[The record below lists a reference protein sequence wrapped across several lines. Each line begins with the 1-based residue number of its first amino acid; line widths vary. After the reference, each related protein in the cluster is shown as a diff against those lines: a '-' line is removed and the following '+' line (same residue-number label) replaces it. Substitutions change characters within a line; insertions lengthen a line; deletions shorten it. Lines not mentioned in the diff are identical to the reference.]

1 MNQAR
6 KRTGTKKVLSMI
18 LVLVML
24 LSLLSMAAFTLPTAA
39 SSDGAASNV
48 DFMHIFHLDCGRK
61 YFSVSEIKGIIDQ
74 LEANHYTHLQL
85 AFGNDGLRFLLN
97 DMSVTVNGTEYKSDK
112 VTSAI
117 KQGNKNLTSGS
128 SGELSESEM
137 DGIISYANN
146 HGIQIIPMFNAP
158 GHMYT
163 AVNAMTSLGINGS
176 INKVS
181 TLYDGRTSNWAV
193 YPTDATAVEF
203 AEALLQ
209 KYVTYF
215 AQKGSTM
222 FNIGADESGL
232 NKDNYASYA
241 AMVNGMNTIVKK
253 AGMTTLAYNDGIYK
267 AAYAASQP
275 NVTFDNDIVICYWTE
290 DGSSSVADFLSK
302 GFKILNNNNDW
313 YYVLG
318 DYLKRAWN
326 SEQWSY
332 KTASSGVQNTP
343 VTKMMGY
350 TGTEQPIGSILCVW
364 CDGPGVD
371 YNGYGYITQDKTTQ
385 QCVYDLIKSMADA
398 NPTYFNDKV
407 KLPATDTDD
416 QVSVV
421 VTGKKGQTAT
431 VDAVSVTSAYQF
443 DAENVE
449 NVVSYNV
456 TPRVAGQNYTAQ
468 GTVTLPVPAGW
479 VQDASRIRAYI
490 IDNGAVK
497 LLSGTLADG
506 KYTFD
511 VPHFSEMGL
520 LQIAENGGS
529 TVSVSVNQGSA
540 SSSYT
545 LSGDNLP
552 NDGTYTTTDGLASY
566 TVTTGTGETVADKA
580 GTIVSGNTY
589 IIGNGTQYVKL
600 DGTSITSTTN
610 PAEATQ
616 WTLTAS
622 SDGYY
627 ITSGNYYLSYSYG
640 SVIVS
645 TGSRYHTVWKWDTST
660 NAFYNKWGYTYYLTY
675 DNGWNVS
682 TSNSGVS
689 SQAYTTRALPGEKT
703 VTFTGVQTGTTAVTL
718 GDKTYNITV
727 NEKQTVEIPISIV
740 DYRADGLLFDWTY
753 NPDSQYNNS
762 YRYGLVHGKATGWGS
777 SGTAASAQQNTN
789 TGLYEVSGTNSN
801 VEKIAGTTIQ
811 RTGSDSTSTVF
822 YSNGTDNSWSRAGLV
837 QEQLGANGMP
847 IYTDA
852 AVQYVAGLLSSGYY
866 NAMSGSCNAV
876 LQNTFLVSGAS
887 RSVLGTS
894 TTKFSDAFKSAKTY
908 GNIGTAYDLAWY
920 LLNTIYQPDIN
931 MTTVTGTDGNQ
942 HNVPIYGMGVGTYS
956 SIVLTDN
963 GNGKYSFNAG
973 YAGNVK
979 KVLYDRTNGTIS
991 ESSNGQDTTGFYPID
1006 GLGYE
1011 QPGLLS
1017 KTSAINGGVNN
1028 GSFTLRGESQFVY
1041 EHDKELYFTFTGDD
1055 DVYMYINGKLAL
1067 DLGGAHGRNTKTV
1080 KLNDLNAEEYGLEEG
1095 QVATFTFF
1103 YMERC
1108 SDAST
1113 FGIETNMELVKRGIS
1128 VQKNAYDAGYA
1139 NEIMSGTAVENGRS
1153 VYYDLVVTNQSN
1165 ALMNHICFSDT
1176 DSRGGTAS
1184 FGYGVANAAVTAG
1197 TTNTDGTVSLGAAGT
1212 YEIYVTDANNAE
1224 VAGTRRTFSSL
1235 SELSAAVAA
1244 VELQLGQ
1251 SLHVRFL
1258 TATFAVK
1265 ESKILNYVNTVHVTA
1280 AVGSQQLSDEAT
1292 NELYSYNANDTSR
1305 TYVVDFG
1312 LPLQITGIFDSG
1324 AEKNIGNVKL
1334 NDSNTLKYGTVVLTS
1349 NGYNSSLVYTRT
1361 DDKAINDAETIVL
1374 DVTYKMG
1381 SSNIT
1386 LQKTL
1391 TIIPATSVYY
1401 EDSFA
1406 KFTDG
1411 TGKAADATWSI
1422 VGNNGSVTE
1431 DKSTSKNQALTELG
1445 KMDADAVYGHDAAY
1459 ADSTKLSMGSA
1470 HTVTVKSNMYEK
1482 NDKTTTW
1489 PTATF
1494 TFKGTGFDVISLT
1507 DNNSGAISVKV
1518 YAVNSDGTE
1527 KQVEGTLVN
1536 NYYGY
1541 TCKDGK
1547 WTVTPT
1553 GDNNALYQIPVIK
1566 IGGLDYGTYKVVIT
1580 AAYATYADK
1589 TGDNQYSFWLDAIRV
1604 YDPMG
1609 KDNATYK
1616 KDGEGYP
1623 QYIKLHDALVAENV
1637 ETALFIDGAAEAD
1650 ITAYKNYGPNNE
1662 VYLANGQAITFTV
1675 PSNTNIASI
1684 QIGAKA
1690 PDGRAATMVV
1700 NGEAKEIQSATEMYY
1715 KIGSE
1720 GKNFTIANK
1729 GNGILSLTNLK
1740 ITFKASGNTVTLS
1753 APTAEEQTAAV
1764 MSVRALFAAPEQT
1777 FEPEHFTAT
1786 WSRNVRKGG
1795 TATLTVKASADV
1807 ESITVNGDEIT
1818 AYTTKTSRSFW
1829 GAKETYHVFTYR
1841 VTNAATADYTVCA
1854 LNADGVASDPITATL
1869 TVRPSIRDWWNGIF
1883 DKWKH

>member
-1 MNQAR
+1 MPVGAYTSNQV
-6 KRTGTKKVLSMI
+6 K
-18 LVLVML
+18 
-24 LSLLSMAAFTLPTAA
+24 AALKNGNNTYSNSKGAD
-39 SSDGAASNV
+39 SS
-48 DFMHIFHLDCGRK
+48 F
-61 YFSVSEIKGIIDQ
+61 
-74 LEANHYTHLQL
+74 
-85 AFGNDGLRFLLN
+85 
-97 DMSVTVNGTEYKSDK
+97 
-112 VTSAI
+112 
-117 KQGNKNLTSGS
+117 
-128 SGELSESEM
+128 LSESDM
-137 DGIISYANN
+137 DKIIEYATTKGIS
-146 HGIQIIPMFNAP
+146 IIPMLNTP
-158 GHMYT
+158 GHMDVLVSAMSELNVGSSRTSSEMSLTDDAQVNFVKALQQKYINYFAAHGSKYYNFAADEYTFSALSDSEYT
-163 AVNAMTSLGINGS
+163 AF
-176 INKVS
+176 
-181 TLYDGRTSNWAV
+181 
-193 YPTDATAVEF
+193 AT
-203 AEALLQ
+203 
-209 KYVTYF
+209 YV
-215 AQKGSTM
+215 
-222 FNIGADESGL
+222 
-232 NKDNYASYA
+232 
-241 AMVNGMNTIVKK
+241 NTIAKMVKD
-253 AGMTTLAYNDGIYK
+253 AGMTPICYNDGINYSGK
-267 AAYAASQP
+267 MTSVP
-275 NVTFDNDIVICYWTE
+275 FDTDILVCYWAQAANYASVTE
-290 DGSSSVADFLSK
+290 LSNA
-302 GFKILNNNNDW
+302 GFKIINNNDAW

-318 DYLKRAWN
+318 DYLYDVW
-326 SEQWSY
+326 
-332 KTASSGVQNTP
+332 SSGQWGYNDALNGIQNTP
-343 VTKMMGY
+343 VTQAKNVADK
-350 TGTEQPIGSILCVW
+350 EVPVVGSVLCCW
-364 CDGPGVD
+364 CDGPAKVYSNYETQV
-371 YNGYGYITQDKTTQ
+371 YN
-385 QCVYDLIKSMADA
+385 LIKAMADA
-398 NPTYFNDKV
+398 NPAYFTDAV

-421 VTGKKGQTAT
+421 VTGTKGQTAT
-431 VDAVSVTSAYQF
+431 VDAEPVISSYTF
-443 DAENVE
+443 EAENVA
-449 NVVSYNV
+449 SYNV
-456 TPRVAGQNYTAQ
+456 TPMVAGQNYTAQ

-529 TVSVSVNQGSA
+529 TVSVSVNQGST
-540 SSSYT
+540 SRSYT

-566 TVTTGTGETVADKA
+566 TVTTGTGETVAEKA

-589 IIGNGTQYVKL
+589 IIGNGTQYIKL

-627 ITSGNYYLSYSYG
+627 ITSGEYYLSYRTNG
-640 SVIVS
+640 SVMAS
-645 TGSRYHTVWKWDTST
+645 SYYYTAWKWNTST
-660 NAFYNKWGYTYYLTY
+660 NAFNTSYWGSIYYLTY
-675 DNGWNVS
+675 DNGWKVS
-682 TSNSGVS
+682 TDESGVS

-753 NPDSQYNNS
+753 NPDSQYNDS

-920 LLNTIYQPDIN
+920 LLNTIYQPDTN

-1017 KTSAINGGVNN
+1017 KTSAINGGNNN

-1080 KLNDLNAEEYGLEEG
+1080 KLNDLNAEEYGLKEG

-1258 TATFAVK
+1258 TATFAVDK
-1265 ESKILNYVNTVHVTA
+1265 SKILNYVNTLKVTA
-1280 AVGSQQLSDEAT
+1280 FVGKQQLSDDAT

-1334 NDSNTLKYGTVVLTS
+1334 NDSNTLKYGTVVLTPD
-1349 NGYNSSLVYTRT
+1349 GYNSSLVYTRT

-1406 KFTDG
+1406 TFTNG
-1411 TGKAADATWSI
+1411 TGKAADAKWT
-1422 VGNNGSVTE
+1422 T
-1431 DKSTSKNQALTELG
+1431 DTDSTAAKATTTQALTELG
-1445 KMDADAVYGHDAAY
+1445 KMSADDVYGHDAAY

-1470 HTVTVKSNMYEK
+1470 HKVTVSAGMVKDWTENSA
-1482 NDKTTTW
+1482 W

-1494 TFKGTGFDVISLT
+1494 TFKGTGFDIISLT
-1507 DNNSGAISVKV
+1507 DNTSGEIFVDV
-1518 YAVNSDGTE
+1518 YAGKEATGTPV
-1527 KQVEGTLVN
+1527 KQLTVN

-1541 TCKDGK
+1541 KQDENGK
-1547 WTVTPT
+1547 WVVDTESS
-1553 GDNNALYQIPVIK
+1553 NALYQIPVMK
-1566 IGGLDYGTYKVVIT
+1566 VSGLDYGEYTAVIRV
-1580 AAYATYADK
+1580 AYAKFFDTAK
-1589 TGDNQYSFWLDAIRV
+1589 KNQYNFWLDAIRV

-1609 KDNATYK
+1609 KDNDTYK
-1616 KDGEGYP
+1616 QDNEGYP
-1623 QYIKLHDALVAENV
+1623 QYIKLRDQLAKENGSV
-1637 ETALFIDGAAEAD
+1637 TTNTNLLFIDGAENAA
-1650 ITAYKNYGPNNE
+1650 IATYANHGPNNE

-1675 PSNTNIASI
+1675 PKNVKIASI

-1690 PDGRAATMVV
+1690 PNGSAAKMVV
-1700 NGEAKEIQSATEMYY
+1700 NNGEAKDIQSATEMYY
-1715 KIGSE
+1715 EISNVGGS
-1720 GKNFTIANK
+1720 FTITNT
-1729 GNGILSLTNLK
+1729 GTGILSLTNLK
-1740 ITFKASGNTVTLS
+1740 ITFKTSGNTVALT

-1777 FEPEHFTAT
+1777 FEPEHFTAK

-1807 ESITVNGDEIT
+1807 ESIKVNDEEIT
-1818 AYTTKTSRSFW
+1818 TYTIKTARSFW

-1841 VTNAATADYTVCA
+1841 VMNAATADYSVCA
-1854 LNADGVASDPITATL
+1854 VNGEGVASDPIIATL
-1869 TVRPSIRDWWNGIF
+1869 MVRPSIRDWWNGIF

>member
-1 MNQAR
+1 
-6 KRTGTKKVLSMI
+6 
-18 LVLVML
+18 ML
-24 LSLLSMAAFTLPTAA
+24 NT
-39 SSDGAASNV
+39 
-48 DFMHIFHLDCGRK
+48 
-61 YFSVSEIKGIIDQ
+61 
-74 LEANHYTHLQL
+74 
-85 AFGNDGLRFLLN
+85 
-97 DMSVTVNGTEYKSDK
+97 
-112 VTSAI
+112 
-117 KQGNKNLTSGS
+117 
-128 SGELSESEM
+128 
-137 DGIISYANN
+137 
-146 HGIQIIPMFNAP
+146 P
-158 GHMYT
+158 GHMDALVSAMSELKVGSSRTSSEMSLTDGAQVSFIEALQQKYIDYFAAKGSKYYNFAADEYTFSALSDSEYT
-163 AVNAMTSLGINGS
+163 AFATYVNAI
-176 INKVS
+176 
-181 TLYDGRTSNWAV
+181 
-193 YPTDATAVEF
+193 
-203 AEALLQ
+203 
-209 KYVTYF
+209 
-215 AQKGSTM
+215 AQM
-222 FNIGADESGL
+222 V
-232 NKDNYASYA
+232 KD
-241 AMVNGMNTIVKK
+241 
-253 AGMTTLAYNDGIYK
+253 AGMTPICYNDGINYSGK
-267 AAYAASQP
+267 TTSVP
-275 NVTFDNDIVICYWTE
+275 FDTDILVCYWAQAANYASVTE
-290 DGSSSVADFLSK
+290 LSNA
-302 GFKILNNNNDW
+302 GFKIINNNDAW

-318 DYLKRAWN
+318 DYLYDVWKDG
-326 SEQWSY
+326 QWGY
-332 KTASSGVQNTP
+332 NDALNGIQNTP
-343 VTKMMGY
+343 VTQAKNVADK
-350 TGTEQPIGSILCVW
+350 EVPVVGSVLCCW
-364 CDGPGVD
+364 CDGPAKV
-371 YNGYGYITQDKTTQ
+371 YSSYTTQ
-385 QCVYDLIKSMADA
+385 VYNLIKAMADA
-398 NPTYFNDKV
+398 NPAYFTDTV
-407 KLPATDTDD
+407 KLPATDTAD

-421 VTGKKGQTAT
+421 VTGTKGQTAT
-431 VDAVSVTSAYQF
+431 VDAEPVISSYTF
-443 DAENVE
+443 EAENVA
-449 NVVSYNV
+449 SYNV
-456 TPRVAGQNYTAQ
+456 TPMVAGQNYTAQ

-520 LQIAENGGS
+520 LQIAENGDS
-529 TVSVSVNQGSA
+529 TVSVSVNQGST

-566 TVTTGTGETVADKA
+566 TVTTGTGETVAEKA

-589 IIGNGTQYVKL
+589 IIGNGTQYIKL

-616 WTLTAS
+616 WTLTAN
-622 SDGYY
+622 DGGYY
-627 ITSGNYYLSYSYG
+627 ITSGKYYLSYSSIYD
-640 SVIVS
+640 SVVVS
-645 TGSRYHTVWKWDTST
+645 TSSRYHTAWKWDTSA
-660 NAFYNKWGYTYYLTY
+660 NAFNDDYGWSTYYLTY
-675 DNGWNVS
+675 DNGWKVS
-682 TSNSGVS
+682 TSKSGVS

-727 NEKQTVEIPISIV
+727 TEKQTVEIPISIV

-762 YRYGLVHGKATGWGS
+762 YRYGLVHGKATGWGQV
-777 SGTAASAQQNTN
+777 GTSAIAKQNIN

-908 GNIGTAYDLAWY
+908 GNISTAYDLAWY
-920 LLNTIYQPDIN
+920 LLNTIYQPDTN

-942 HNVPIYGMGVGTYS
+942 HNVPIYGMGVDTYS

-973 YAGNVK
+973 YSGNVK

-1011 QPGLLS
+1011 QSGLLS
-1017 KTSAINGGVNN
+1017 KTSAINNGNNN

-1080 KLNDLNAEEYGLEEG
+1080 NLNDLNAKEYGLVEG

-1139 NEIMSGTAVENGRS
+1139 NEIMSGTAVETGRS

-1165 ALMNHICFSDT
+1165 ALMNHICFNDT
-1176 DSRGGTAS
+1176 DDRGGTAS
-1184 FGYGVANAAVTAG
+1184 FGFGVANAAVTAG
-1197 TTNTDGTVSLGAAGT
+1197 TTKTDGTVSLGAAGT

-1235 SELSAAVAA
+1235 SDLSAAVAA
-1244 VELQLGQ
+1244 VELQPGQ

-1258 TATFAVK
+1258 TATFAVDK
-1265 ESKILNYVNTVHVTA
+1265 SKILNYVNTVHVSA

-1292 NELYSYNANDTSR
+1292 NELYSYNANDTSK

-1324 AEKNIGNVKL
+1324 ARDNVGNVKL
-1334 NDSNTLKYGTVVLTS
+1334 NDSNTLKYGTVVLTPD
-1349 NGYNSSLVYTRT
+1349 GYNSSLVYTRT

-1411 TGKAADATWSI
+1411 TGKAADAKWT
-1422 VGNNGSVTE
+1422 T
-1431 DKSTSKNQALTELG
+1431 DKDGTAAKATTTQALTELG
-1445 KMDADAVYGHDAAY
+1445 KMSADAVYGHDAAY

-1470 HTVTVKSNMYEK
+1470 RKVTVKSDMYEK
-1482 NDKTTTW
+1482 NDTTTTW

-1507 DNNSGAISVKV
+1507 DNNSGMISVKV
-1518 YAVNSDGTE
+1518 YAVGSDGTE
-1527 KQVEGTLVN
+1527 TLEKAKYVN

-1541 TCKDGK
+1541 ECKDGV
-1547 WTVTPT
+1547 WIVNNSA
-1553 GDNNALYQIPVIK
+1553 NNALYQIPVIK
-1566 IGGLDYGTYKVVIT
+1566 VDDLAYGTHKVVIT
-1580 AAYATYADK
+1580 TAYASYADK

-1609 KDNATYK
+1609 KDNATYT

-1623 QYIKLHDALVAENV
+1623 QYIKLRDQLAKENGSV
-1637 ETALFIDGAAEAD
+1637 TTNDKLLFIDGAEKAEIA
-1650 ITAYKNYGPNNE
+1650 TYANYGPNNE

-1675 PSNTNIASI
+1675 PKNAKIASI

-1690 PDGRAATMVV
+1690 PNGSAAKMVV
-1700 NGEAKEIQSATEMYY
+1700 NGTETNITSATEMYY
-1715 KIGSE
+1715 EIGTE
-1720 GKNFTIANK
+1720 GRNFTIANN

-1740 ITFKASGNTVTLS
+1740 ITFTDKPGSTIALT
-1753 APTAEEQTAAV
+1753 APTADEQTAAV

-1777 FEPEHFTAT
+1777 FEPEHFTAK

-1807 ESITVNGDEIT
+1807 EAIMVGDQTIDSYKVRTE
-1818 AYTTKTSRSFW
+1818 RSGW
-1829 GAKETYHVFTYR
+1829 GSSAKKMTYHVFTYT
-1841 VTNAATADYTVCA
+1841 VTATATADYTVCA

>member
-1 MNQAR
+1 
-6 KRTGTKKVLSMI
+6 
-18 LVLVML
+18 
-24 LSLLSMAAFTLPTAA
+24 
-39 SSDGAASNV
+39 
-48 DFMHIFHLDCGRK
+48 
-61 YFSVSEIKGIIDQ
+61 
-74 LEANHYTHLQL
+74 
-85 AFGNDGLRFLLN
+85 
-97 DMSVTVNGTEYKSDK
+97 
-112 VTSAI
+112 
-117 KQGNKNLTSGS
+117 
-128 SGELSESEM
+128 
-137 DGIISYANN
+137 
-146 HGIQIIPMFNAP
+146 
-158 GHMYT
+158 
-163 AVNAMTSLGINGS
+163 
-176 INKVS
+176 
-181 TLYDGRTSNWAV
+181 
-193 YPTDATAVEF
+193 
-203 AEALLQ
+203 
-209 KYVTYF
+209 
-215 AQKGSTM
+215 
-222 FNIGADESGL
+222 
-232 NKDNYASYA
+232 
-241 AMVNGMNTIVKK
+241 
-253 AGMTTLAYNDGIYK
+253 
-267 AAYAASQP
+267 
-275 NVTFDNDIVICYWTE
+275 
-290 DGSSSVADFLSK
+290 
-302 GFKILNNNNDW
+302 
-313 YYVLG
+313 
-318 DYLKRAWN
+318 
-326 SEQWSY
+326 
-332 KTASSGVQNTP
+332 
-343 VTKMMGY
+343 
-350 TGTEQPIGSILCVW
+350 
-364 CDGPGVD
+364 
-371 YNGYGYITQDKTTQ
+371 
-385 QCVYDLIKSMADA
+385 
-398 NPTYFNDKV
+398 
-407 KLPATDTDD
+407 
-416 QVSVV
+416 
-421 VTGKKGQTAT
+421 
-431 VDAVSVTSAYQF
+431 
-443 DAENVE
+443 
-449 NVVSYNV
+449 
-456 TPRVAGQNYTAQ
+456 
-468 GTVTLPVPAGW
+468 
-479 VQDASRIRAYI
+479 
-490 IDNGAVK
+490 
-497 LLSGTLADG
+497 
-506 KYTFD
+506 
-511 VPHFSEMGL
+511 MGL

-529 TVSVSVNQGSA
+529 TVSVSVNLGST

-552 NDGTYTTTDGLASY
+552 NDGTYNTTDGLASY
-566 TVTTGTGETVADKA
+566 TVTTGTGETVAEKA
-580 GTIVSGNTY
+580 GTIMSGNTY

-627 ITSGNYYLSYSYG
+627 ITSGEYYLSYRTTG
-640 SVIVS
+640 SVMAS
-645 TGSRYHTVWKWDTST
+645 SYYYTAWKWDAST
-660 NAFYNKWGYTYYLTY
+660 NAFNNDYGWRTYYLTY
-675 DNGWNVS
+675 DNGWKVS
-682 TSNSGVS
+682 ASESGVS

-762 YRYGLVHGKATGWGS
+762 YRYGLVHGKATGWGQVGTSAIAAKNS
-777 SGTAASAQQNTN
+777 S

-811 RTGSDSTSTVF
+811 QTGSDSTSTVF

-866 NAMSGSCNAV
+866 NAMSGSCNVV
-876 LQNTFLVSGAS
+876 LQNTFLVSGAP

-894 TTKFSDAFKSAKTY
+894 TKTFSDAFKSAKTY
-908 GNIGTAYDLAWY
+908 DNISTAYDLAWY
-920 LLNTIYQPDIN
+920 LLNTIYQPDTN

-942 HNVPIYGMGVGTYS
+942 HNVPIYGMGVDTYS

-963 GNGKYSFNAG
+963 GDGKYSFNAG
-973 YAGNVK
+973 YSGNVK

-1017 KTSAINGGVNN
+1017 KTSAINGGNNN

-1041 EHDKELYFTFTGDD
+1041 EHGKELYFTFTGDD

-1080 KLNDLNAEEYGLEEG
+1080 KLNDLNAAEYGLEEG

-1139 NEIMSGTAVENGRS
+1139 NEIMSDTAVETGRS

-1165 ALMNHICFSDT
+1165 ALMNHICFNDT

-1197 TTNTDGTVSLGAAGT
+1197 TTKTDGTVSLGAAGT

-1224 VAGTRRTFSSL
+1224 VAGTRRTFGSL
-1235 SELSAAVAA
+1235 SELSDAVAT
-1244 VELQLGQ
+1244 VELQPGQ

-1258 TATFAVK
+1258 TATFAVDK
-1265 ESKILNYVNTVHVTA
+1265 SKILNYVNTVRVSA

-1381 SSNIT
+1381 SSNVT

-1411 TGKAADATWSI
+1411 TDNAQWSI
-1422 VGNNGSVTE
+1422 VGNDDSNTT
-1431 DKSTSKNQALTELG
+1431 DKSANVNQALSALG
-1445 KMDADAVYGHDAAY
+1445 DKNIYGYDTAY
-1459 ADSTKLSMGSA
+1459 EKSTKLSMGSA
-1470 HTVTVKSNMYEK
+1470 HKVTVNANMVK
-1482 NDKTTTW
+1482 DWSDGSAW
-1489 PTATF
+1489 PSATF

-1507 DNNSGAISVKV
+1507 DNTSGTIFVTVTNKKT
-1518 YAVNSDGTE
+1518 GQIE
-1527 KQVEGTLVN
+1527 KRTTVN

-1541 TCKDGK
+1541 KLENGK
-1547 WTVTPT
+1547 WVTSKNDP
-1553 GDNNALYQIPVIK
+1553 NCLYQIPVIK
-1566 IGGLDYGTYKVVIT
+1566 IAGLDYAEYEVKIQV
-1580 AAYATYADK
+1580 AYADFLDEAK
-1589 TGDNQYSFWLDAIRV
+1589 AGNYSFWLDAIRV

-1609 KDNATYK
+1609 KNNVTYTQ
-1616 KDGEGYP
+1616 DDEGYP
-1623 QYIKLHDALVAENV
+1623 QYIKLHDAIVRQ
-1637 ETALFIDGAAEAD
+1637 TAD
-1650 ITAYKNYGPNNE
+1650 IQNTVFVDGGANATLDEYTNHGPNNE
-1662 VYLANGQAITFTV
+1662 VYLMSGQAISFRLTGNLD
-1675 PSNTNIASI
+1675 SIASV
-1684 QIGAKA
+1684 QIGAKT
-1690 PDGRAATMVV
+1690 PNGTGEAAKISV
-1700 NGEAKEIQSATEMYY
+1700 NGQDVKTATEMYY
-1715 KIGSE
+1715 AITKYAKDGQQV
-1720 GKNFTIANK
+1720 TIANN
-1729 GNGILSLTNLK
+1729 GSGILSLTNLK
-1740 ITFKASGNTVTLS
+1740 ITYKESGKSVSL
-1753 APTAEEQTAAV
+1753 APLTTADQENAV
-1764 MSVRALFAAPEQT
+1764 AQVRALFAAPAEPFQPDR
-1777 FEPEHFTAT
+1777 FEAS
-1786 WSRNVRKGG
+1786 WGRAVRKGN
-1795 TATLTVKASADV
+1795 TATLTVKTSEDV
-1807 ESITVNGDEIT
+1807 DSITVDDQAIT
-1818 AYTTKTSRSFW
+1818 TYDTKTERTGW
-1829 GAKETYHVFTYR
+1829 GWWAKTVTYREFTYQ
-1841 VTNAATADYTVCA
+1841 VAAEETMDYTICA
-1854 LNADGVASDPITATL
+1854 VNSAGVSSDPITATL

>member
-1 MNQAR
+1 M
-6 KRTGTKKVLSMI
+6 TGT
-18 LVLVML
+18 
-24 LSLLSMAAFTLPTAA
+24 
-39 SSDGAASNV
+39 
-48 DFMHIFHLDCGRK
+48 
-61 YFSVSEIKGIIDQ
+61 
-74 LEANHYTHLQL
+74 
-85 AFGNDGLRFLLN
+85 
-97 DMSVTVNGTEYKSDK
+97 
-112 VTSAI
+112 
-117 KQGNKNLTSGS
+117 
-128 SGELSESEM
+128 
-137 DGIISYANN
+137 
-146 HGIQIIPMFNAP
+146 
-158 GHMYT
+158 
-163 AVNAMTSLGINGS
+163 
-176 INKVS
+176 
-181 TLYDGRTSNWAV
+181 
-193 YPTDATAVEF
+193 
-203 AEALLQ
+203 
-209 KYVTYF
+209 
-215 AQKGSTM
+215 
-222 FNIGADESGL
+222 
-232 NKDNYASYA
+232 
-241 AMVNGMNTIVKK
+241 
-253 AGMTTLAYNDGIYK
+253 
-267 AAYAASQP
+267 
-275 NVTFDNDIVICYWTE
+275 
-290 DGSSSVADFLSK
+290 
-302 GFKILNNNNDW
+302 
-313 YYVLG
+313 
-318 DYLKRAWN
+318 
-326 SEQWSY
+326 
-332 KTASSGVQNTP
+332 
-343 VTKMMGY
+343 
-350 TGTEQPIGSILCVW
+350 
-364 CDGPGVD
+364 
-371 YNGYGYITQDKTTQ
+371 
-385 QCVYDLIKSMADA
+385 
-398 NPTYFNDKV
+398 
-407 KLPATDTDD
+407 
-416 QVSVV
+416 
-421 VTGKKGQTAT
+421 KGQTAT
-431 VDAVSVTSAYQF
+431 VDAEPVISSYTF
-443 DAENVE
+443 EAENVA
-449 NVVSYNV
+449 SYNV
-456 TPRVAGQNYTAQ
+456 TPMVAGQNYTAQ

-520 LQIAENGGS
+520 LQIAENGDS
-529 TVSVSVNQGSA
+529 TVSVSVNQGST

-566 TVTTGTGETVADKA
+566 TVTTGTGETVAEKA

-589 IIGNGTQYVKL
+589 IIGNGTQYIKL

-616 WTLTAS
+616 WTLTAN
-622 SDGYY
+622 DGGYY
-627 ITSGNYYLSYSYG
+627 ITSGKYYLSYSSIYD
-640 SVIVS
+640 SVVVS
-645 TGSRYHTVWKWDTST
+645 TSSRYHTAWKWDTSA
-660 NAFYNKWGYTYYLTY
+660 NAFNDDYGWSTYYLTY
-675 DNGWNVS
+675 DNGWKVS
-682 TSNSGVS
+682 TSKSGVS

-727 NEKQTVEIPISIV
+727 TEKQTVEIPISIV

-762 YRYGLVHGKATGWGS
+762 YRYGLVHGKATGWGQV
-777 SGTAASAQQNTN
+777 GTSAIAKQNIN

-908 GNIGTAYDLAWY
+908 GNISTAYDLAWY
-920 LLNTIYQPDIN
+920 LLNTIYQPDTN

-942 HNVPIYGMGVGTYS
+942 HNVPIYGMGVDTYS

-973 YAGNVK
+973 YSGNVK

-1011 QPGLLS
+1011 QSGLLS
-1017 KTSAINGGVNN
+1017 KTSAINNGNNN

-1080 KLNDLNAEEYGLEEG
+1080 NLNDLNAKEYGLVEG

-1139 NEIMSGTAVENGRS
+1139 NEIMSGTAVETGRS

-1165 ALMNHICFSDT
+1165 ALMNHICFNDT
-1176 DSRGGTAS
+1176 DDRGGTAS
-1184 FGYGVANAAVTAG
+1184 FGFGVANAAVTAG
-1197 TTNTDGTVSLGAAGT
+1197 TTKTDGTVSLGAAGT

-1235 SELSAAVAA
+1235 SDLSAAVAA
-1244 VELQLGQ
+1244 VELQPGQ

-1258 TATFAVK
+1258 TATFAVDK
-1265 ESKILNYVNTVHVTA
+1265 SKILNYVNTVHVSA

-1292 NELYSYNANDTSR
+1292 NELYSYNANDTSK

-1324 AEKNIGNVKL
+1324 ARDNVGNVKL
-1334 NDSNTLKYGTVVLTS
+1334 NDSNTLKYGTVVLTPD
-1349 NGYNSSLVYTRT
+1349 GYNSSLVYTRT

-1411 TGKAADATWSI
+1411 TGKAADAKWT
-1422 VGNNGSVTE
+1422 T
-1431 DKSTSKNQALTELG
+1431 DKDGTAAKATTTQALTELG
-1445 KMDADAVYGHDAAY
+1445 KMSADAVYGHDAAY

-1470 HTVTVKSNMYEK
+1470 HNVIVKSDMYEK

-1507 DNNSGAISVKV
+1507 DNNSGMISVKV
-1518 YAVNSDGTE
+1518 YAVGSDGTE
-1527 KQVEGTLVN
+1527 TLEKTKYVN

-1541 TCKDGK
+1541 ECKDGV
-1547 WTVTPT
+1547 WTVNNSA
-1553 GDNNALYQIPVIK
+1553 NNALYQIPVIK
-1566 IGGLDYGTYKVVIT
+1566 VDDLAYGTHKVVIT
-1580 AAYATYADK
+1580 TAYASYADK

-1609 KDNATYK
+1609 KDNATYT

-1623 QYIKLHDALVAENV
+1623 QYIKLRDQLAKENGSV
-1637 ETALFIDGAAEAD
+1637 TTNDKLLFIDGAEKAA
-1650 ITAYKNYGPNNE
+1650 IATYANYGPNNE

-1675 PSNTNIASI
+1675 PENAKIASI

-1690 PDGRAATMVV
+1690 PNGSAAKMVV
-1700 NGEAKEIQSATEMYY
+1700 NGTETNITSATEMYY
-1715 KIGSE
+1715 EIGTE
-1720 GKNFTIANK
+1720 GRNFTIANN

-1740 ITFKASGNTVTLS
+1740 ITFTDKPGSTIALT
-1753 APTAEEQTAAV
+1753 APTADEQTAAV

-1777 FEPEHFTAT
+1777 FEPEHFTAK

-1807 ESITVNGDEIT
+1807 EAITVNGEEIT
-1818 AYTTKTSRSFW
+1818 VYTTKTARSFW
-1829 GAKETYHVFTYR
+1829 GSKETYHVFTYR
-1841 VTNAATADYTVCA
+1841 ETNAATADYSVCA

>member
-39 SSDGAASNV
+39 SSDSAVSNA
-48 DFMHIFHLDCGRK
+48 DFVRIFHLDCGRK

-74 LEANHYTHLQL
+74 LAANHYTHLQL
-85 AFGNDGLRFLLN
+85 AFGNNGFRFLL
-97 DMSVTVNGTEYKSDK
+97 DEMSVGAYTSNQVKTALKNGNNTYSNSKGAD
-112 VTSAI
+112 
-117 KQGNKNLTSGS
+117 S
-128 SGELSESEM
+128 SFLSESDM
-137 DGIISYANN
+137 DKIIEYATTKGIS
-146 HGIQIIPMFNAP
+146 IIPMLNTP
-158 GHMYT
+158 GHMDALVSAMSELKVGSNRTSSEMRLTDDAQVSFVKALQQKYINYFASKGSKYYNFAADEYSFSALNDSEYT
-163 AVNAMTSLGINGS
+163 AFATYVNAIAKM
-176 INKVS
+176 V
-181 TLYDGRTSNWAV
+181 
-193 YPTDATAVEF
+193 
-203 AEALLQ
+203 
-209 KYVTYF
+209 
-215 AQKGSTM
+215 
-222 FNIGADESGL
+222 
-232 NKDNYASYA
+232 KD
-241 AMVNGMNTIVKK
+241 
-253 AGMTTLAYNDGIYK
+253 AGMTPMCYNDGINYSGK
-267 AAYAASQP
+267 TTSVPFA
-275 NVTFDNDIVICYWTE
+275 TDILVCYWAQAANYASVTE
-290 DGSSSVADFLSK
+290 LSNA
-302 GFKILNNNNDW
+302 GFKIINNNDAW

-318 DYLKRAWN
+318 DYLYDVW
-326 SEQWSY
+326 
-332 KTASSGVQNTP
+332 SSGQWGYNDALNGIKNTP
-343 VTKMMGY
+343 VTQAKNVADK
-350 TGTEQPIGSILCVW
+350 EVPVVGSVLCCW
-364 CDGPGVD
+364 CDGPAKD
-371 YNGYGYITQDKTTQ
+371 YSSYKTQ
-385 QCVYDLIKSMADA
+385 VYNLIKAMADA
-398 NPTYFNDKV
+398 NPAYFTDAV

-431 VDAVSVTSAYQF
+431 VDAVSVISSYTF
-443 DAENVE
+443 EAENVA
-449 NVVSYNV
+449 SYNV
-456 TPRVAGQNYTAQ
+456 TPMVAGQNYTAQ

-479 VQDASRIRAYI
+479 LQDASRIRAYI

-529 TVSVSVNQGSA
+529 TVSVSVNQGST

-552 NDGTYTTTDGLASY
+552 NDGTYTTTDGFASY

-645 TGSRYHTVWKWDTST
+645 TSSYYHTAWKWDTSA
-660 NAFYNKWGYTYYLTY
+660 NAFNYDDWWTSYYLTY
-675 DNGWNVS
+675 DNGWKVS
-682 TSNSGVS
+682 TSKSGVS

-777 SGTAASAQQNTN
+777 SGTAVNAAKNSS

-811 RTGSDSTSTVF
+811 QTGSDSTSTVF

-887 RSVLGTS
+887 RSVLSTS
-894 TTKFSDAFKSAKTY
+894 TKTFSDAFKSAKSY
-908 GNIGTAYDLAWY
+908 GNISTAYDLAWY
-920 LLNTIYQPDIN
+920 LLNTIYQPDTN

-942 HNVPIYGMGVGTYS
+942 HNVPIYGMGVDTYS

-973 YAGNVK
+973 YSGNVK

-1017 KTSAINGGVNN
+1017 KTSAINNGNNN

-1080 KLNDLNAEEYGLEEG
+1080 KLNDLDATEYGLVEG

-1113 FGIETNMELVKRGIS
+1113 FGIETNMALVKRGIS
-1128 VQKNAYDAGYA
+1128 VQKDAYDAGYA
-1139 NEIMSGTAVENGRS
+1139 NEIMSGTAVETGRS

-1165 ALMNHICFSDT
+1165 ALMNHIRFNDT
-1176 DSRGGTAS
+1176 DNRGGTAS

-1197 TTNTDGTVSLGAAGT
+1197 TNSTNGHVTLGTAGT

-1224 VAGTRRTFSSL
+1224 VAGTRQTFSSL
-1235 SELSAAVAA
+1235 SDLSAAVAA
-1244 VELQLGQ
+1244 VELQPGQ

-1258 TATFAVK
+1258 SATFAVDN
-1265 ESKILNYVNTVHVTA
+1265 SKILNYVNTVSVSA
-1280 AVGSQQLSDEAT
+1280 SVGSQQLSDMAT
-1292 NELYSYNANDTSR
+1292 NELYSYNANDTSK

-1324 AEKNIGNVKL
+1324 AQNNIGNVKL

-1349 NGYNSSLVYTRT
+1349 AGYDSSLVYTRT

-1381 SSNIT
+1381 SSNVT

-1401 EDSFA
+1401 EDNFASF
-1406 KFTDG
+1406 TNG
-1411 TGKAADATWSI
+1411 TGKAADAKWSI
-1422 VGNNGSVTE
+1422 VGNDGNVTE

-1445 KMDADAVYGHDAAY
+1445 KMSADDVYGYDAAY

-1470 HTVTVKSNMYEK
+1470 HKVTVKSNMYEK

-1662 VYLANGQAITFTV
+1662 VYLSNGQAITFNV
-1675 PSNTNIASI
+1675 SKNDNIASI

-1690 PDGRAATMVV
+1690 PDGSAAQMAVTGGKGI
-1700 NGEAKEIQSATEMYY
+1700 NQALNTATEMYY
-1715 KIGSE
+1715 EIGTADGS
-1720 GKNFTIANK
+1720 FTITNV
-1729 GNGILSLTNLK
+1729 GDGILSLTNLK
-1740 ITFKASGNTVTLS
+1740 ITFKASGNTVTLT

-1777 FEPEHFTAT
+1777 FEPEHFTAK

-1807 ESITVNGDEIT
+1807 KSITVNGEEIT
-1818 AYTTKTSRSFW
+1818 AYTTKTARSFW
-1829 GAKETYHVFTYR
+1829 GSKETYHVFTYR
-1841 VTNAATADYTVCA
+1841 VTNAATANYTVCA
-1854 LNADGVASDPITATL
+1854 LNGEGVASDPITATL

>member
-48 DFMHIFHLDCGRK
+48 DFMRIFHLDCGRK

-74 LEANHYTHLQL
+74 LAANHYTHLQL
-85 AFGNDGLRFLLN
+85 AFGNNGFRFLL
-97 DMSVTVNGTEYKSDK
+97 DEMPVGSYTSDQVKTALKNGNNTYSNSKGAD
-112 VTSAI
+112 
-117 KQGNKNLTSGS
+117 S
-128 SGELSESEM
+128 SFLSESDM
-137 DGIISYANN
+137 DKIIEYATTKGIS
-146 HGIQIIPMFNAP
+146 IIPMLNTP
-158 GHMYT
+158 GHMD
-163 AVNAMTSLGINGS
+163 ALVSAMSELKVGS
-176 INKVS
+176 
-181 TLYDGRTSNWAV
+181 GRTSAEMSL
-193 YPTDATAVEF
+193 TDDAQVNFVKALQQKYINYF
-203 AEALLQ
+203 AE
-209 KYVTYF
+209 
-215 AQKGSTM
+215 KGSKYY
-222 FNIGADESGL
+222 NLAADEYSFSAL
-232 NKDNYASYA
+232 SDSEYTAFARYVNAIAKMVKD
-241 AMVNGMNTIVKK
+241 
-253 AGMTTLAYNDGIYK
+253 AGMTPICYNDGINYSGK
-267 AAYAASQP
+267 TTSVPFA
-275 NVTFDNDIVICYWTE
+275 TDILVCYWAQAANYASVTE
-290 DGSSSVADFLSK
+290 LSNA
-302 GFKILNNNNDW
+302 GFKIINNNDAW

-318 DYLKRAWN
+318 DYLYDVW
-326 SEQWSY
+326 
-332 KTASSGVQNTP
+332 SSGQWGYNDALNGIKNTP
-343 VTKMMGY
+343 VTQAKNVADK
-350 TGTEQPIGSILCVW
+350 EVPVVGSVLCCW
-364 CDGPGVD
+364 CDGPAKVYSSYKTQV
-371 YNGYGYITQDKTTQ
+371 YN
-385 QCVYDLIKSMADA
+385 LIKAMADA
-398 NPTYFNDKV
+398 NPAYFTDAV
-407 KLPATDTDD
+407 KLPATDTGN

-431 VDAVSVTSAYQF
+431 VDATSVTSAYQF

-529 TVSVSVNQGSA
+529 TVSVSVNQEST

-627 ITSGNYYLSYSYG
+627 ITSGEYYLSYQYVTFSG
-640 SVIVS
+640 WQVIAGKES
-645 TGSRYHTVWKWDTST
+645 KFHTAWKWDTSV
-660 NAFYNKWGYTYYLTY
+660 NAFNNDYGYGWSTSYYLTY
-675 DNGWNVS
+675 DNGWKVS
-682 TSNSGVS
+682 TSKSGVS

-718 GDKTYNITV
+718 GDKIYNITV

-762 YRYGLVHGKATGWGS
+762 YRYGLVHGKATGWGQVGTSAIAAKNS
-777 SGTAASAQQNTN
+777 S

-811 RTGSDSTSTVF
+811 QTGSDSTSTVF

-852 AVQYVAGLLSSGYY
+852 AVQYVAGLLSNGYY

-887 RSVLGTS
+887 RSVLDTS
-894 TTKFSDAFKSAKTY
+894 TKTFSDAFKSAKSY
-908 GNIGTAYDLAWY
+908 GNISTAYDLAWY
-920 LLNTIYQPDIN
+920 LLNTIYQPDTN

-942 HNVPIYGMGVGTYS
+942 HNVPIYGMGVDTYS

-973 YAGNVK
+973 YSGNVK

-1017 KTSAINGGVNN
+1017 KTSAINNGNNN

-1080 KLNDLNAEEYGLEEG
+1080 KLNDLDAAEYGLEEG

-1139 NEIMSGTAVENGRS
+1139 NEIMSGTAVETGRS

-1176 DSRGGTAS
+1176 DDHGGTAS
-1184 FGYGVANAAVTAG
+1184 FGFGVTNAAVTAG

-1212 YEIYVTDANNAE
+1212 YEVYVTDANNAE
-1224 VAGTRRTFSSL
+1224 VAGTRQTFSSL
-1235 SELSAAVAA
+1235 SDLSAAVAA
-1244 VELQLGQ
+1244 VELQPGQ

-1258 TATFAVK
+1258 TATFAVDK
-1265 ESKILNYVNTVHVTA
+1265 SKILNYVNTVRVTA
-1280 AVGSQQLSDEAT
+1280 AVGSQRLSDEAT

-1324 AEKNIGNVKL
+1324 AENNIGNVKL

-1349 NGYNSSLVYTRT
+1349 AGYDSSLVYTRT

-1381 SSNIT
+1381 SSNVT

-1401 EDSFA
+1401 EDNFASF
-1406 KFTDG
+1406 TNG
-1411 TGKAADATWSI
+1411 TGKAADAKWSI
-1422 VGNNGSVTE
+1422 VGNDGNVTE

-1507 DNNSGAISVKV
+1507 DNNSGMISVKV
-1518 YAVNSDGTE
+1518 YAVGSDGTE
-1527 KQVEGTLVN
+1527 TLEKTKYVN

-1541 TCKDGK
+1541 QLKDGV
-1547 WTVTPT
+1547 WTVNNSA
-1553 GDNNALYQIPVIK
+1553 NNALYQIPVIK
-1566 IGGLDYGTYKVVIT
+1566 VDDLAYGTHKVVIT
-1580 AAYATYADK
+1580 TAYASYADK
-1589 TGDNQYSFWLDAIRV
+1589 TGDSQYSFWLDAIRV

-1609 KDNATYK
+1609 KDNATYT

-1623 QYIKLHDALVAENV
+1623 QYIKLRDQLAKENGSV
-1637 ETALFIDGAAEAD
+1637 TTNDKLLFIDGAEKAEIA
-1650 ITAYKNYGPNNE
+1650 TYANYGPNNE

-1675 PSNTNIASI
+1675 PKNAKIASI

-1690 PDGRAATMVV
+1690 PNGSAAKMVV
-1700 NGEAKEIQSATEMYY
+1700 NGTETNITSATEMYY
-1715 KIGSE
+1715 EIDTE
-1720 GKNFTIANK
+1720 GRNFTIANN

-1740 ITFKASGNTVTLS
+1740 ITFTDKPGSTIALT

-1807 ESITVNGDEIT
+1807 EAITVNGEKIT
-1818 AYTTKTSRSFW
+1818 VYTTKTARSFW

>member
-1 MNQAR
+1 
-6 KRTGTKKVLSMI
+6 
-18 LVLVML
+18 ML

-39 SSDGAASNV
+39 SSDSAASNV
-48 DFMHIFHLDCGRK
+48 DFMRIFHLDCGRK

-74 LEANHYTHLQL
+74 LAANHYTHLQL
-85 AFGNDGLRFLLN
+85 AFGNNGFRFLL
-97 DMSVTVNGTEYKSDK
+97 DEMSVGSYTSDQVKS
-112 VTSAI
+112 A
-117 KQGNKNLTSGS
+117 LTSGNNTYSDSKGTAS
-128 SGELSESEM
+128 SILSESDM
-137 DGIISYANN
+137 DKIIKYATEKGIS
-146 HGIQIIPMFNAP
+146 IIPMLNTP
-158 GHMYT
+158 GHMD
-163 AVNAMTSLGINGS
+163 ALVSAMSKLEVGS
-176 INKVS
+176 
-181 TLYDGRTSNWAV
+181 GRTSSEMSL
-193 YPTDATAVEF
+193 TDDAQVSF
-203 AEALLQ
+203 VKALQQ
-209 KYVTYF
+209 KYIDYF
-215 AQKGSTM
+215 AAHGSKYYN
-222 FNIGADESGL
+222 FAADEYSFSAL
-232 NKDNYASYA
+232 NDSEYTAFATYVNAIAKMVKD
-241 AMVNGMNTIVKK
+241 
-253 AGMTTLAYNDGIYK
+253 AGMTPMCYNDGINYSVK
-267 AAYAASQP
+267 
-275 NVTFDNDIVICYWTE
+275 T
-290 DGSSSVADFLSK
+290 SSVAFDTDILVCYWAQDKNYASVTELSNA
-302 GFKILNNNNDW
+302 GFKIINNNDAW

-318 DYLKRAWN
+318 DYLYDIWKDA
-326 SEQWSY
+326 QWGY
-332 KTASSGVQNTP
+332 NDAMAGIKNTP
-343 VTKMMGY
+343 VTQAKNVADKAV
-350 TGTEQPIGSILCVW
+350 PVVGSVLCCW
-364 CDGPGVD
+364 CDGPAKVYSSYKTQV
-371 YNGYGYITQDKTTQ
+371 YN
-385 QCVYDLIKSMADA
+385 LIKAMADA

-456 TPRVAGQNYTAQ
+456 TPMVAGQNYTAQ

-479 VQDASRIRAYI
+479 VQNASRIRAYI

-520 LQIAENGGS
+520 LQIAENGGR
-529 TVSVSVNQGSA
+529 TVSVSVNQGST

-616 WTLTAS
+616 WTLTAN
-622 SDGYY
+622 DGGYY
-627 ITSGNYYLSYSYG
+627 ITSGEYYLSYQYVFFSG
-640 SVIVS
+640 WQVIAGKES
-645 TGSRYHTVWKWDTST
+645 KFYTAWKWDTSA
-660 NAFYNKWGYTYYLTY
+660 NAFSNDYNRSTYYLTY
-675 DNGWNVS
+675 DNGWKVS
-682 TSNSGVS
+682 TNESGVS

-740 DYRADGLLFDWTY
+740 DYRADGLLFDFQVGGATY
-753 NPDSQYNNS
+753 D
-762 YRYGLVHGKATGWGS
+762 YGLVHSYNNDGS
-777 SGTAASAQQNTN
+777 KSGVNGGTLSGTS
-789 TGLYEVSGTNSN
+789 YGTR
-801 VEKIAGTTIQ
+801 IAGTTLEN
-811 RTGSDSTSTVF
+811 TGYVASDG
-822 YSNGTDNSWSRAGLV
+822 YSGNYYLWGNKWSRSGMV
-837 QEQLGANGMP
+837 ESKLGSNGMP
-847 IYTDA
+847 VYTNATVARVAQELAKGNYNSGEMANVTNSNKVIYDTFIA
-852 AVQYVAGLLSSGYY
+852 SGKVV
-866 NAMSGSCNAV
+866 NSEADKMSGA
-876 LQNTFLVSGAS
+876 
-887 RSVLGTS
+887 
-894 TTKFSDAFKSAKTY
+894 FSSHKSWD
-908 GNIGTAYDLAWY
+908 NITNAYDLAWY
-920 LLNTIYQPDIN
+920 LLNTLYQADTN
-931 MTTVTGTDGNQ
+931 TTTVTDANGVS
-942 HNVPIYGMGVGTYS
+942 HAVPIYGMAVNAYDSIILTENNGVYS
-956 SIVLTDN
+956 FDAA
-963 GNGKYSFNAG
+963 NGKSH
-973 YAGNVK
+973 
-979 KVLYDRTNGTIS
+979 YDTNSRSIYEDDSVTAK
-991 ESSNGQDTTGFYPID
+991 QFYPID
-1006 GLGYE
+1006 GLGYD
-1011 QPGLLS
+1011 
-1017 KTSAINGGVNN
+1017 AILGDTTDKANDSGSNRPEHPNGNYA
-1028 GSFTLRGESQFVY
+1028 LRGEAQFIY
-1041 EHDKELYFTFTGDD
+1041 RDDLYFEFSGDD
-1055 DVYMYINGKLAL
+1055 DVYMYINGVLAL
-1067 DLGGAHGRNTKTV
+1067 DLGGAHGICTKRVNLKDVAQQCHLT
-1080 KLNDLNAEEYGLEEG
+1080 EG
-1095 QVATFTFF
+1095 EVATFTFF
-1103 YMERC
+1103 YMERN
-1108 SDAST
+1108 SDASN
-1113 FGIETNMELVKRGIS
+1113 FKIETNMELVKRGIS

-1139 NEIMSGTAVENGRS
+1139 NEIMSGTAVETGRS

-1165 ALMNHICFSDT
+1165 ALMNHICFNDK
-1176 DSRGGTAS
+1176 DDRGGIAS
-1184 FGYGVANAAVTAG
+1184 FGFGVVNAAVTAG
-1197 TTNTDGTVSLGAAGT
+1197 TTKTNGTVSLGAAGT

-1224 VAGTRRTFSSL
+1224 LAGTRRTFSSL
-1235 SELSAAVAA
+1235 SDLSAAVAA
-1244 VELQLGQ
+1244 VELQPGQ

-1258 TATFAVK
+1258 TATFAVDK
-1265 ESKILNYVNTVHVTA
+1265 SKILNYVNTVHVSA

-1334 NDSNTLKYGTVVLTS
+1334 NDSNTLKYGTVVLTPD
-1349 NGYNSSLVYTRT
+1349 GYNSSLVYTRT
-1361 DDKAINDAETIVL
+1361 DDKTINDAETIVL
-1374 DVTYKMG
+1374 DVTYNMG
-1381 SSNIT
+1381 SSDVT

-1411 TGKAADATWSI
+1411 TDAKWSI
-1422 VGNNGSVTE
+1422 VDNNGNVTE
-1431 DKSTSKNQALTELG
+1431 DQSASEKQALSELG
-1445 KMDADAVYGHDAAY
+1445 KKDVYGYDAAY

-1470 HTVTVKSNMYEK
+1470 HKVTVSKDMYVK
-1482 NDKTTTW
+1482 DDTTTTW

-1637 ETALFIDGAAEAD
+1637 ETALFIDGAAAAD

-1662 VYLANGQAITFTV
+1662 VYLAKGQAITFKV
-1675 PSNTNIASI
+1675 QENTDIASI

-1690 PDGRAATMVV
+1690 PSGTAAQMDVTGGTGL
-1700 NGEAKEIQSATEMYY
+1700 NQPLNTATEMYY
-1715 KIGSE
+1715 KIGTAGGS
-1720 GKNFTIANK
+1720 FTITNT
-1729 GNGILSLTNLK
+1729 GTGILSLTNLK
-1740 ITFKASGNTVTLS
+1740 ITFKASGNKVTLS

-1764 MSVRALFAAPEQT
+1764 LSVRALFAEPEQT
-1777 FEPEHFTAT
+1777 FAPEYFTAK

-1795 TATLTVKASADV
+1795 KATLTVKASADV
-1807 ESITVNGDEIT
+1807 EAIMVGDQTIDSYKVRTE
-1818 AYTTKTSRSFW
+1818 RSGW
-1829 GAKETYHVFTYR
+1829 GSSAKKVTYHVFTYT
-1841 VTNAATADYTVCA
+1841 VTNAATADYSVCA
-1854 LNADGVASDPITATL
+1854 VNTDGVASDPITATL

>member
-39 SSDGAASNV
+39 SSDSATSND
-48 DFMHIFHLDCGRK
+48 DFMRIFHLDCGRK

-74 LEANHYTHLQL
+74 LAENHYTHLQL
-85 AFGNDGLRFLLN
+85 AFGNNGFRFLL
-97 DMSVTVNGTEYKSDK
+97 DEMSVGAYTSNQVKAALKNGNNTYSNSKGAD
-112 VTSAI
+112 
-117 KQGNKNLTSGS
+117 S
-128 SGELSESEM
+128 SFLSESDM
-137 DGIISYANN
+137 DKIIEYATTKGIS
-146 HGIQIIPMFNAP
+146 IIPMLNTP
-158 GHMYT
+158 GHMDALVSAMSELKVGSSRTSSEMSLTDGAQVSFIKALQQKYINYFAEKGSKYYNLAADEYTFSALSDSEYT
-163 AVNAMTSLGINGS
+163 AF
-176 INKVS
+176 
-181 TLYDGRTSNWAV
+181 
-193 YPTDATAVEF
+193 AT
-203 AEALLQ
+203 
-209 KYVTYF
+209 YV
-215 AQKGSTM
+215 
-222 FNIGADESGL
+222 
-232 NKDNYASYA
+232 
-241 AMVNGMNTIVKK
+241 NTIAKMVKD
-253 AGMTTLAYNDGIYK
+253 AGMTPICYNDGINYSGK
-267 AAYAASQP
+267 TTSVP
-275 NVTFDNDIVICYWTE
+275 FDTDILVCYWAQAANYASVTE
-290 DGSSSVADFLSK
+290 LSNAS
-302 GFKILNNNNDW
+302 FKIINNNDAW

-318 DYLKRAWN
+318 DYLYDVW
-326 SEQWSY
+326 
-332 KTASSGVQNTP
+332 SSGQWGYNDALNGIKNTP
-343 VTKMMGY
+343 VTQAKNVADK
-350 TGTEQPIGSILCVW
+350 EVPVVGSVLCCW
-364 CDGPGVD
+364 CDGPAKVYSSYKTQV
-371 YNGYGYITQDKTTQ
+371 YN
-385 QCVYDLIKSMADA
+385 LIKAMADA
-398 NPTYFNDKV
+398 NPAYFTDAV
-407 KLPATDTDD
+407 KLPATDTAD

-421 VTGKKGQTAT
+421 VTGTKGQTAT
-431 VDAVSVTSAYQF
+431 VDAEPVISSYTF
-443 DAENVE
+443 EAENVA
-449 NVVSYNV
+449 SYNV
-456 TPRVAGQNYTAQ
+456 TPMVAGKNYTAQ

-529 TVSVSVNQGSA
+529 TVSVSVNQGST

-566 TVTTGTGETVADKA
+566 TVTTGTGETVAEKA

-589 IIGNGTQYVKL
+589 IIGNGTQYIKL

-627 ITSGNYYLSYSYG
+627 ITSGEYYLSYRTNG
-640 SVIVS
+640 SVMAS
-645 TGSRYHTVWKWDTST
+645 SYYNTAWKWNTSA
-660 NAFYNKWGYTYYLTY
+660 NAFNDDDWWTSYYLTY
-675 DNGWNVS
+675 DNGWKVS
-682 TSNSGVS
+682 KSKSGVS

-740 DYRADGLLFDWTY
+740 DYRADGLLFDFQVGGATY
-753 NPDSQYNNS
+753 D
-762 YRYGLVHGKATGWGS
+762 YGLVHSYNNDGS
-777 SGTAASAQQNTN
+777 KSGVNGGTLSGTS
-789 TGLYEVSGTNSN
+789 YGTR
-801 VEKIAGTTIQ
+801 IAGTTLEN
-811 RTGSDSTSTVF
+811 TGYVASDG
-822 YSNGTDNSWSRAGLV
+822 YSGNYYLWGNKWSRSGMVESA
-837 QEQLGANGMP
+837 LGSNGMP
-847 IYTDA
+847 VYTNATVARVAQELAKGNYNSGEMANVTNSNKVIYDTFIA
-852 AVQYVAGLLSSGYY
+852 SGKVV
-866 NAMSGSCNAV
+866 NSE
-876 LQNTFLVSGAS
+876 AS
-887 RSVLGTS
+887 
-894 TTKFSDAFKSAKTY
+894 KMSDAFSAHKSWD
-908 GNIGTAYDLAWY
+908 NITNAYDLAWY
-920 LLNTIYQPDIN
+920 LLNTLYQADN
-931 MTTVTGTDGNQ
+931 NTTTVTDANGVSHT
-942 HNVPIYGMGVGTYS
+942 VPIYGMAVNAYDSIILTENNGVYS
-956 SIVLTDN
+956 FDAA
-963 GNGKYSFNAG
+963 NGKSH
-973 YAGNVK
+973 
-979 KVLYDRTNGTIS
+979 YDTNSRSIYEDDSVTAK
-991 ESSNGQDTTGFYPID
+991 QFYPID
-1006 GLGYE
+1006 GLGYD
-1011 QPGLLS
+1011 
-1017 KTSAINGGVNN
+1017 AILGDTTDKANDSGSNRPEHPNGNYA
-1028 GSFTLRGESQFVY
+1028 LRGEAQFIY
-1041 EHDKELYFTFTGDD
+1041 RDDLYFEFSGDD
-1055 DVYMYINGKLAL
+1055 DVYMYINGVLAL
-1067 DLGGAHGRNTKTV
+1067 DLGGAHGICTKRVNLKDVAQQCHLT
-1080 KLNDLNAEEYGLEEG
+1080 EG
-1095 QVATFTFF
+1095 EVATFTFF
-1103 YMERC
+1103 YMERN
-1108 SDAST
+1108 SDASN
-1113 FGIETNMELVKRGIS
+1113 FKIETNMELVKRGIS

-1139 NEIMSGTAVENGRS
+1139 NAIMSGTAVETGRS

-1165 ALMNHICFSDT
+1165 ALMNHICFNDT
-1176 DSRGGTAS
+1176 DDRGGTAS

-1197 TTNTDGTVSLGAAGT
+1197 TTKTDGTVSLGAAGT

-1224 VAGTRRTFSSL
+1224 VAGTRQTFGSL

-1244 VELQLGQ
+1244 VELQPGQ

-1258 TATFAVK
+1258 TATFAVDK
-1265 ESKILNYVNTVHVTA
+1265 SKILNYVNTVRVTA

-1406 KFTDG
+1406 TFTNG
-1411 TGKAADATWSI
+1411 TGKAADAKWSI

-1431 DKSTSKNQALTELG
+1431 DQSTSKNQALTELG
-1445 KMDADAVYGHDAAY
+1445 KMSADDVYGHDTAY

-1470 HTVTVKSNMYEK
+1470 HKVTVSKDMYVK
-1482 NDKTTTW
+1482 GDTTTTW

-1507 DNNSGAISVKV
+1507 DNKSGAISVKV

-1541 TCKDGK
+1541 EFKDGA
-1547 WTVTPT
+1547 WTVKP
-1553 GDNNALYQIPVIK
+1553 GANNALYQIPVIK

-1609 KDNATYK
+1609 KDNATYT

-1637 ETALFIDGAAEAD
+1637 ENALFIDGAAEAN
-1650 ITAYKNYGPNNE
+1650 ITDYKNYGPNNE

-1675 PSNTNIASI
+1675 PENAKIASI

-1690 PDGRAATMVV
+1690 PNGSAAQMVV
-1700 NGEAKEIQSATEMYY
+1700 NSGEAKEIQSATEMYY
-1715 KIGSE
+1715 EISKAGGS
-1720 GKNFTIANK
+1720 FTITNT
-1729 GNGILSLTNLK
+1729 GTGILSLTNLK
-1740 ITFKASGNTVTLS
+1740 ITFTTSGQTVTLS
-1753 APTAEEQTAAV
+1753 APTAEEQTTAV
-1764 MSVRALFAAPEQT
+1764 KSVRALFAAPEQT
-1777 FEPEHFTAT
+1777 FEPEHFTAK

-1807 ESITVNGDEIT
+1807 ESIKVNDEEIT
-1818 AYTTKTSRSFW
+1818 TYTIKTARSFW
-1829 GAKETYHVFTYR
+1829 GSKETYHVFTYR
-1841 VTNAATADYTVCA
+1841 ETNAATADYSVCA
-1854 LNADGVASDPITATL
+1854 LNAGGVASDPITATL

>member
-1 MNQAR
+1 MPVGAYTSNQV
-6 KRTGTKKVLSMI
+6 K
-18 LVLVML
+18 
-24 LSLLSMAAFTLPTAA
+24 AALKNGNNTYSNSKGAD
-39 SSDGAASNV
+39 SS
-48 DFMHIFHLDCGRK
+48 F
-61 YFSVSEIKGIIDQ
+61 
-74 LEANHYTHLQL
+74 
-85 AFGNDGLRFLLN
+85 
-97 DMSVTVNGTEYKSDK
+97 
-112 VTSAI
+112 
-117 KQGNKNLTSGS
+117 
-128 SGELSESEM
+128 LSESDM
-137 DGIISYANN
+137 DKIIEYATTKGIS
-146 HGIQIIPMFNAP
+146 IIPMLNTP
-158 GHMYT
+158 GHMDVLVSAMSELNVGSSRTSSEMSLTDDAQVNFVKALQQKYINYFAAHGSKYYNFAADEYTFSALSDSEYT
-163 AVNAMTSLGINGS
+163 AF
-176 INKVS
+176 
-181 TLYDGRTSNWAV
+181 
-193 YPTDATAVEF
+193 AT
-203 AEALLQ
+203 
-209 KYVTYF
+209 YV
-215 AQKGSTM
+215 
-222 FNIGADESGL
+222 
-232 NKDNYASYA
+232 
-241 AMVNGMNTIVKK
+241 NTIAKMVKD
-253 AGMTTLAYNDGIYK
+253 AGMTPICYNDGINYSGK
-267 AAYAASQP
+267 MTSVP
-275 NVTFDNDIVICYWTE
+275 FDTDILVCYWAQAANYASVTE
-290 DGSSSVADFLSK
+290 LSNA
-302 GFKILNNNNDW
+302 GFKIINNNDAW

-318 DYLKRAWN
+318 DYLYDVW
-326 SEQWSY
+326 
-332 KTASSGVQNTP
+332 SSGQWGYNDALNGIQNTP
-343 VTKMMGY
+343 VTQAKNVADK
-350 TGTEQPIGSILCVW
+350 EVPVVGSVLCCW
-364 CDGPGVD
+364 CDGPAKVYSNYETQV
-371 YNGYGYITQDKTTQ
+371 YN
-385 QCVYDLIKSMADA
+385 LIKAMADA
-398 NPTYFNDKV
+398 NPAYFTDAV

-421 VTGKKGQTAT
+421 VTGTKGQTAT
-431 VDAVSVTSAYQF
+431 VDAEPVISSYTF
-443 DAENVE
+443 EAENVA
-449 NVVSYNV
+449 SYNV
-456 TPRVAGQNYTAQ
+456 TPMVAGQNYTAQ

-529 TVSVSVNQGSA
+529 TVSVSVNQGST
-540 SSSYT
+540 SRSYT

-566 TVTTGTGETVADKA
+566 TVTTGTGETVAEKA

-589 IIGNGTQYVKL
+589 IIGNGTQYIKL

-627 ITSGNYYLSYSYG
+627 ITSGEYYLSYRTNG
-640 SVIVS
+640 SVMAS
-645 TGSRYHTVWKWDTST
+645 SYYYTAWKWNTST
-660 NAFYNKWGYTYYLTY
+660 NAFNTSYWGSIYYLTY
-675 DNGWNVS
+675 DNGWKVS
-682 TSNSGVS
+682 TDESGVS

-753 NPDSQYNNS
+753 NPDSQYNDS

-920 LLNTIYQPDIN
+920 LLNTIYQPDTN

-1017 KTSAINGGVNN
+1017 KTSAINGGNNN

-1080 KLNDLNAEEYGLEEG
+1080 KLNDLNAEEYGLKEG

-1258 TATFAVK
+1258 TATFAVDK
-1265 ESKILNYVNTVHVTA
+1265 SKILNYVNTLKVTA
-1280 AVGSQQLSDEAT
+1280 FVGKQQLSDDAT

-1334 NDSNTLKYGTVVLTS
+1334 NDSNTLKYGTVVLTPD
-1349 NGYNSSLVYTRT
+1349 GYNSSLVYTRT

-1406 KFTDG
+1406 SFTDG
-1411 TGKAADATWSI
+1411 TGKASGATW
-1422 VGNNGSVTE
+1422 TT
-1431 DKSTSKNQALTELG
+1431 DKDSTAAKATTTQALSALG
-1445 KMDADAVYGHDAAY
+1445 SKDVYGHDTAY

-1470 HTVTVKSNMYEK
+1470 RKVTVNANMV
-1482 NDKTTTW
+1482 NGWTDGSAW

-1507 DNNSGAISVKV
+1507 DNNSGEIFVDV
-1518 YAVNSDGTE
+1518 YAGKEATGTPV
-1527 KQVEGTLVN
+1527 KQLTVN

-1541 TCKDGK
+1541 KQDENGK
-1547 WTVTPT
+1547 WVVDTESS
-1553 GDNNALYQIPVIK
+1553 NALYQIPVMK
-1566 IGGLDYGTYKVVIT
+1566 VSGLDYGEYTAVIRVAYSKFFDT
-1580 AAYATYADK
+1580 AK
-1589 TGDNQYSFWLDAIRV
+1589 KNQYSFWLDAIRV

-1609 KDNATYK
+1609 KDNATYTQ
-1616 KDGEGYP
+1616 DDEGYP
-1623 QYIKLHDALVAENV
+1623 QYIKLRDQLAKENGSV
-1637 ETALFIDGAAEAD
+1637 TTNTNLLFIDGAEKAEIA
-1650 ITAYKNYGPNNE
+1650 TYANYGPNNE

-1675 PSNTNIASI
+1675 PKNVKIASI

-1690 PDGRAATMVV
+1690 PDGSAAKMNV
-1700 NGEAKEIQSATEMYY
+1700 NGADTDISSATEMYY
-1715 KIGSE
+1715 EIGTE
-1720 GKNFTIANK
+1720 GRNFTIANN

-1740 ITFKASGNTVTLS
+1740 ITFTTSGQTVTLS

-1777 FEPEHFTAT
+1777 FEPEHFTAK

-1795 TATLTVKASADV
+1795 TAALTVKASADV
-1807 ESITVNGDEIT
+1807 ESITVNGEEIT
-1818 AYTTKTSRSFW
+1818 VYTTKTARSFW
-1829 GAKETYHVFTYR
+1829 GSKETYHVFTYR
-1841 VTNAATADYTVCA
+1841 VMNAATADYSVCA
-1854 LNADGVASDPITATL
+1854 VNADGAVSDPITATL

>member
-39 SSDGAASNV
+39 SSDSAASND
-48 DFMHIFHLDCGRK
+48 DFMRIFHLDCGRK
-61 YFSVSEIKGIIDQ
+61 YFSVSEIKDIIDQ

-85 AFGNDGLRFLLN
+85 AFGNNGFRFLL
-97 DMSVTVNGTEYKSDK
+97 DEMSVGAYTSNQVKSALKNGNNTYSNSKGAVSSILYESDMNKIIEYATEK
-112 VTSAI
+112 
-117 KQGNKNLTSGS
+117 
-128 SGELSESEM
+128 
-137 DGIISYANN
+137 GIS
-146 HGIQIIPMFNAP
+146 IIPLLNTP
-158 GHMYT
+158 GHMDALVSAMSELKVGSSRTSSEMSLTDDAQVNFVKALQQKYINYFATHGSKYYNFAADEYSFSALSDSEYT
-163 AVNAMTSLGINGS
+163 AFARYVNAIAKM
-176 INKVS
+176 V
-181 TLYDGRTSNWAV
+181 
-193 YPTDATAVEF
+193 
-203 AEALLQ
+203 
-209 KYVTYF
+209 
-215 AQKGSTM
+215 
-222 FNIGADESGL
+222 
-232 NKDNYASYA
+232 KD
-241 AMVNGMNTIVKK
+241 
-253 AGMTTLAYNDGIYK
+253 AGMTPMCYNDGINYSGK
-267 AAYAASQP
+267 TTSVA
-275 NVTFDNDIVICYWTE
+275 FDPEILVCYWAQDTNYASVTE
-290 DGSSSVADFLSK
+290 LSNA
-302 GFKILNNNNDW
+302 GFKIINNNDAW

-318 DYLKRAWN
+318 DYLYDVWAKG
-326 SEQWSY
+326 QWGY
-332 KTASSGVQNTP
+332 NDALNGIKNTP
-343 VTKMMGY
+343 VTQAKNVADK
-350 TGTEQPIGSILCVW
+350 EVPVVGSVLCVW
-364 CDGPGVD
+364 CDGPAKV
-371 YNGYGYITQDKTTQ
+371 YSSYKTQ
-385 QCVYDLIKSMADA
+385 VYDLIKAMANA
-398 NPTYFNDKV
+398 NPTYFTDTV

-421 VTGKKGQTAT
+421 VTGTKGQTAT
-431 VDAVSVTSAYQF
+431 VDAEPVTSSYTF
-443 DAENVE
+443 EAENVA
-449 NVVSYNV
+449 SYNV
-456 TPRVAGQNYTAQ
+456 TPKVAGQNYTAQ

-529 TVSVSVNQGSA
+529 TVSVSVNQGST

-566 TVTTGTGETVADKA
+566 TVTTGTGETVAEKA

-622 SDGYY
+622 NGGYY
-627 ITSGNYYLSYSYG
+627 ITSGNYYLSYRTTG
-640 SVIVS
+640 SVMAS
-645 TGSRYHTVWKWDTST
+645 SYYNTAWKWDTSA
-660 NAFYNKWGYTYYLTY
+660 NAFNNDYGWSTYYLTY
-675 DNGWNVS
+675 DNGWKVS
-682 TSNSGVS
+682 NSNSGVS

-703 VTFTGVQTGTTAVTL
+703 VTFTGVQTGTTTVTL

-762 YRYGLVHGKATGWGS
+762 YRYGLVHGKATGWGQV
-777 SGTAASAQQNTN
+777 GTSAIAKQNIN
-789 TGLYEVSGTNSN
+789 TGLYEVSGTDSN
-801 VEKIAGTTIQ
+801 VEKIPGTTIQ
-811 RTGSDSTSTVF
+811 QTGSDSTSTVF

-887 RSVLGTS
+887 RSVLGSS

-908 GNIGTAYDLAWY
+908 DNISTAYDLAWY
-920 LLNTIYQPDIN
+920 LLNTIYQPDTN

-942 HNVPIYGMGVGTYS
+942 HNVPIYGMGVDTYS

-973 YAGNVK
+973 YSGNVK

-991 ESSNGQDTTGFYPID
+991 ESSSGQDTTGFYPID

-1017 KTSAINGGVNN
+1017 KTSAINNGNNN

-1080 KLNDLNAEEYGLEEG
+1080 KLNDLDATEYGLVEG

-1139 NEIMSGTAVENGRS
+1139 NEILSGTAVETGRS

-1165 ALMNHICFSDT
+1165 ALMNHICFNDT
-1176 DSRGGTAS
+1176 DDRGGTAS

-1197 TTNTDGTVSLGAAGT
+1197 TNSTDGKVSLGAAGT

-1224 VAGTRRTFSSL
+1224 VTGTRQTFSSL

-1244 VELQLGQ
+1244 VELQPGQ

-1265 ESKILNYVNTVHVTA
+1265 ESKILNYVNTVRVSA
-1280 AVGSQQLSDEAT
+1280 AVGSQQLSDDAT

-1324 AEKNIGNVKL
+1324 AEKNIGDVKL
-1334 NDSNTLKYGTVVLTS
+1334 NDSNTLKYGTVVLTLA
-1349 NGYNSSLVYTRT
+1349 GYNSSLVYTRT

-1381 SSNIT
+1381 SSNVT

-1401 EDSFA
+1401 EDNFASFTNA
-1406 KFTDG
+1406 DRSNGVNKKSDNGYWTTDG
-1411 TGKAADATWSI
+1411 TTVTDA
-1422 VGNNGSVTE
+1422 
-1431 DKSTSKNQALTELG
+1431 KQALEALG
-1445 KMDADAVYGHDAAY
+1445 SQQNVYGYDGAY
-1459 ADSTKLSMGSA
+1459 TTNCNKFSMGSA
-1470 HTVTVKSNMYEK
+1470 TKVTVNADTSKLGQS
-1482 NDKTTTW
+1482 

-1507 DNNSGAISVKV
+1507 GNHSGTVMYTVKNTETG
-1518 YAVNSDGTE
+1518 ATSTNIVNT
-1527 KQVEGTLVN
+1527 
-1536 NYYGY
+1536 YYGY
-1541 TCKDGK
+1541 KYENGEWVKTDSAD
-1547 WTVTPT
+1547 P
-1553 GDNNALYQIPVIK
+1553 NALYQIPVIK
-1566 IGGLDYGTYKVVIT
+1566 ENLTYGTYEVTISVLYGDYFNST
-1580 AAYATYADK
+1580 ANDWYT
-1589 TGDNQYSFWLDAIRV
+1589 FWLDAIRV
-1604 YDPMG
+1604 YNPMG
-1609 KDNATYK
+1609 VNNETYK
-1616 KDGEGYP
+1616 QDNEGYP
-1623 QYIKLHDALVAENV
+1623 QYIMLRDSLAKDNTATADAV
-1637 ETALFIDGAAEAD
+1637 FIDGGETAEIA
-1650 ITAYKNYGPNNE
+1650 TYANCGPNNE
-1662 VYLANGQAITFTV
+1662 VYLAHGQAITFTV
-1675 PSNTNIASI
+1675 PADNNIASI

-1690 PDGRAATMVV
+1690 PDGRAAQMVV
-1700 NGEAKEIQSATEMYY
+1700 TGGNELKKELSTATEMYY
-1715 KIGSE
+1715 TIGTAGDS
-1720 GKNFTIANK
+1720 FMIANT
-1729 GNGILSLTNLK
+1729 GTGILSLTNLK
-1740 ITFKASGNTVTLS
+1740 ITFTTSGQTVTLTPLS
-1753 APTAEEQTAAV
+1753 TEAQKAAV

-1777 FEPEHFTAT
+1777 FEPEYFTAK

-1807 ESITVNGDEIT
+1807 EAITVNGEEIT
-1818 AYTTKTSRSFW
+1818 AYTTKTARSFW
-1829 GAKETYHVFTYR
+1829 GSKETYHVFTYR
-1841 VTNAATADYTVCA
+1841 VPNAATADYSICA
-1854 LNADGVASDPITATL
+1854 VNGEGAVSDPITATL

>member
-1 MNQAR
+1 
-6 KRTGTKKVLSMI
+6 
-18 LVLVML
+18 ML

-39 SSDGAASNV
+39 SSDGAASNA
-48 DFMHIFHLDCGRK
+48 DFMRIFHLDCGRK

-74 LEANHYTHLQL
+74 LAANHYTHLQL
-85 AFGNDGLRFLLN
+85 AFGNNGFRFLLN
-97 DMSVTVNGTEYKSDK
+97 DMSVGSYTSDNVKSALTNGNNTYSNSKGA
-112 VTSAI
+112 V
-117 KQGNKNLTSGS
+117 S
-128 SGELSESEM
+128 SILSESDMNKIIEYATEK
-137 DGIISYANN
+137 GIS
-146 HGIQIIPMFNAP
+146 IIPMLNTP
-158 GHMYT
+158 GHMDALVSAMSELKVGSSRTSSEMSLTDDAQVSFIKALQQKYINYFAEKGSKYYNLAADEYTFSELSDSEYT
-163 AVNAMTSLGINGS
+163 AF
-176 INKVS
+176 
-181 TLYDGRTSNWAV
+181 
-193 YPTDATAVEF
+193 AT
-203 AEALLQ
+203 
-209 KYVTYF
+209 YV
-215 AQKGSTM
+215 
-222 FNIGADESGL
+222 
-232 NKDNYASYA
+232 
-241 AMVNGMNTIVKK
+241 NTIAKMVKD
-253 AGMTTLAYNDGIYK
+253 AGMTPICYNDGINYSGK
-267 AAYAASQP
+267 MTSVPFA
-275 NVTFDNDIVICYWTE
+275 TDILVCYWSQAANYASVTE
-290 DGSSSVADFLSK
+290 LSNA
-302 GFKILNNNNDW
+302 GFKIINNNDAW

-318 DYLKRAWN
+318 DYLYDVWADG
-326 SEQWSY
+326 QWGY
-332 KTASSGVQNTP
+332 NDALNGIQNTP
-343 VTKMMGY
+343 VTQAKNVADK
-350 TGTEQPIGSILCVW
+350 EVPVVGSVLCCW
-364 CDGPGVD
+364 CDGPAKAYSSYKTQV
-371 YNGYGYITQDKTTQ
+371 YNLITA
-385 QCVYDLIKSMADA
+385 MADA
-398 NPTYFNDKV
+398 NPAYFTDTV
-407 KLPATDTDD
+407 KLPATDTAD

-421 VTGKKGQTAT
+421 VTGTKGQTAT
-431 VDAVSVTSAYQF
+431 VDAEPVISSYTF
-443 DAENVE
+443 EAENVA
-449 NVVSYNV
+449 SYNV
-456 TPRVAGQNYTAQ
+456 TPMVAGQNYTAQ

-529 TVSVSVNQGSA
+529 TVSVSVNQGST
-540 SSSYT
+540 SRSYT

-566 TVTTGTGETVADKA
+566 TVTTGTGETVAEKA

-627 ITSGNYYLSYSYG
+627 ITSGNYYLSYSNG

-645 TGSRYHTVWKWDTST
+645 TDSYYHTAWKWDTSA
-660 NAFYNKWGYTYYLTY
+660 NAFNDDYWWTYYLTY
-675 DNGWNVS
+675 DNGWKVS
-682 TSNSGVS
+682 KSKSGAS

-740 DYRADGLLFDWTY
+740 DYRADGLLFDFQVGGPTY
-753 NPDSQYNNS
+753 D
-762 YRYGLVHGKATGWGS
+762 YGLVHSYNNDGSKSGVNGGTLSGTSYGTRIDGTTLVNSGYVASDGYSGNYYLWGNKWSRSGMVESELGSNGMPVYTKATVARVAQELAKGNYN
-777 SGTAASAQQNTN
+777 SGEMAN
-789 TGLYEVSGTNSN
+789 VTNSN
-801 VEKIAGTTIQ
+801 KVIYDTFIASGK
-811 RTGSDSTSTVF
+811 VV
-822 YSNGTDNSWSRAGLV
+822 NS
-837 QEQLGANGMP
+837 E
-847 IYTDA
+847 
-852 AVQYVAGLLSSGYY
+852 
-866 NAMSGSCNAV
+866 
-876 LQNTFLVSGAS
+876 AS
-887 RSVLGTS
+887 
-894 TTKFSDAFKSAKTY
+894 KMSDAFFAHRSWD
-908 GNIGTAYDLAWY
+908 NITNAYDLAWY
-920 LLNTIYQPDIN
+920 LLNTLYQADTN
-931 MTTVTGTDGNQ
+931 TTTVTDANGVSHT
-942 HNVPIYGMGVGTYS
+942 VPIYGMAVNAYDSIILTENNGVYS
-956 SIVLTDN
+956 FDAA
-963 GNGKYSFNAG
+963 NGKSH
-973 YAGNVK
+973 
-979 KVLYDRTNGTIS
+979 YDTNSRSIYEDDS
-991 ESSNGQDTTGFYPID
+991 VSAKQFYPID
-1006 GLGYE
+1006 GLGYD
-1011 QPGLLS
+1011 
-1017 KTSAINGGVNN
+1017 AILGDTTDKANDSGSNRPEHPNGNYA
-1028 GSFTLRGESQFVY
+1028 LRGEAQFIY
-1041 EHDKELYFTFTGDD
+1041 RDDLYFEFSGDD
-1055 DVYMYINGKLAL
+1055 DVYMYINGVLAL
-1067 DLGGAHGRNTKTV
+1067 DLGGAHGICTKRVNLKDVAQQCHLT
-1080 KLNDLNAEEYGLEEG
+1080 EG
-1095 QVATFTFF
+1095 EVATFTFF
-1103 YMERC
+1103 YMERN
-1108 SDAST
+1108 SDASN
-1113 FGIETNMELVKRGIS
+1113 FKIETNMELVKRGIS

-1139 NEIMSGTAVENGRS
+1139 NEIMSGTAVETGRS

-1165 ALMNHICFSDT
+1165 ALMNHICFNDT
-1176 DSRGGTAS
+1176 DDRGGTAS
-1184 FGYGVANAAVTAG
+1184 FGYGVANAVVTAG
-1197 TTNTDGTVSLGAAGT
+1197 TNSTDGTVSLGAAGT

-1244 VELQLGQ
+1244 IELQPGQ

-1265 ESKILNYVNTVHVTA
+1265 ESKILNYVNTVRVTA

-1292 NELYSYNANDTSR
+1292 NELYSYNAKDTSR

-1312 LPLQITGIFDSG
+1312 LPLQITGIFDTG
-1324 AEKNIGNVKL
+1324 AENNIGNVKL
-1334 NDSNTLKYGTVVLTS
+1334 NDSNTLKYGTVVLTPD
-1349 NGYNSSLVYTRT
+1349 GYNSSLVYTRT

-1406 KFTDG
+1406 QFTDG
-1411 TGKAADATWSI
+1411 KGNASAAKWTTDKDGTAAK
-1422 VGNNGSVTE
+1422 VT
-1431 DKSTSKNQALTELG
+1431 TTQALTELG
-1445 KMDADAVYGHDAAY
+1445 KMSPDDVYGHDAAY

-1470 HTVTVKSNMYEK
+1470 RKVTVKSDMYEK

-1507 DNNSGAISVKV
+1507 DNNSGMISVKV
-1518 YAVNSDGTE
+1518 YAVGSDGTE
-1527 KQVEGTLVN
+1527 SLEKTKYVN

-1541 TCKDGK
+1541 ECKDGV
-1547 WTVTPT
+1547 WTVNNSA
-1553 GDNNALYQIPVIK
+1553 NNALYQIPVIK
-1566 IGGLDYGTYKVVIT
+1566 VDDLTYGTHKVVIT
-1580 AAYATYADK
+1580 TAYASYADK

-1609 KDNATYK
+1609 KDNATYT

-1623 QYIKLHDALVAENV
+1623 QYIKLRDQLAKENGSV
-1637 ETALFIDGAAEAD
+1637 TTNDKLLFIDGAEKAA
-1650 ITAYKNYGPNNE
+1650 IATYANYGPNNE

-1675 PSNTNIASI
+1675 PKNAKIASI

-1690 PDGRAATMVV
+1690 PNGSAAKMVV
-1700 NGEAKEIQSATEMYY
+1700 NGTETNITSATEMYY
-1715 KIGSE
+1715 EIGTE
-1720 GKNFTIANK
+1720 GRNFTIANN

-1740 ITFKASGNTVTLS
+1740 ITFTDKPGSTIALT
-1753 APTAEEQTAAV
+1753 APTADEQTAAV

-1777 FEPEHFTAT
+1777 FEPEHFTAK

-1807 ESITVNGDEIT
+1807 EAITVNGEEIT
-1818 AYTTKTSRSFW
+1818 VYTTKTARSFW

-1841 VTNAATADYTVCA
+1841 ETNAATADYSVCA
-1854 LNADGVASDPITATL
+1854 VNADGVASDPITATL